1 MPVHVER
8 CEGIAFLTLDQPQRR
23 NSFDLSMA
31 VALRDAVRG
40 LALAPPKVVLLRSR
54 GEHFSVGGDVHHF
67 QQLLQRSPD
76 ARSAGV
82 AQLVGAVNEAVL
94 GLTDLPCPVLGLLN
108 GAVAGFGL
116 SLALGCD
123 LLVAAED
130 ARLVY
135 AYGAIGITPDGGGS
149 WHLPRHLGLHRALAL
164 ALLNTPLSAQQAQ
177 ALGLVVEVVPAD
189 ALPATG
195 LALARRL
202 AGAAAAAQT
211 GARRLAGAAAA
222 AQTGAKR
229 LLRAGLEGDL
239 ASALDRERG
248 VFVSL
253 CASDDFAE
261 GVEAFC
267 ERRPASFG

>member
-31 VALRDAVRG
+31 IALRDAVRG

-149 WHLPRHLGLHRALAL
+149 WHLPRHLGLPRALAL
-164 ALLNTPLSAQQAQ
+164 ALLNRPLSAQQAQ
-177 ALGLVVEVVPAD
+177 ALGLVVDVVSAD

-195 LALARRL
+195 LAL
-202 AGAAAAAQT
+202 
-211 GARRLAGAAAA
+211 ARRLAGAAAA

>member
-189 ALPATG
+189 ALPAPPPLRRRGPSGCCVQAWRAIWPVRWTG
-195 LALARRL
+195 S
-202 AGAAAAAQT
+202 
-211 GARRLAGAAAA
+211 
-222 AQTGAKR
+222 
-229 LLRAGLEGDL
+229 EVC
-239 ASALDRERG
+239 S
-248 VFVSL
+248 
-253 CASDDFAE
+253 
-261 GVEAFC
+261 
-267 ERRPASFG
+267 